1 MGLCAGHGQ
10 NHSYRYLKGIT
21 RRMFI
26 LMGVF
31 ATHIVFIYQNVAYKL
46 HQQRLSTRMDVILAT
61 LVVVSVLEVVVAT
74 MIVVLPSLWWIMKL
88 LSQKLLD
95 VLRGVMNVRCNK
107 CMGSQDN
114 HN

>member
-1 MGLCAGHGQ
+1 MGLYAGHGQ

-21 RRMFI
+21 RQMFI

-31 ATHIVFIYQNVAYKL
+31 ATHIVFIYRNVAYKL

-107 CMGSQDN
+107 RMGSQDN
-114 HN
+114 NN